1 MKFETLDR
9 WKLNESDDPEDR
21 SRKEVQVVVRRDNG
35 NIFVRDC
42 YYTPSGSFGQSG
54 PTHPPDREYQAELID
69 ALNEA
74 YDKAEIYR
82 EAKKTLESLEIS
94 QYRIIDSL
102 NMIDEEGDIT
112 DLVNLVEA

>member
-1 MKFETLDR
+1 MEYETLDR
-9 WKLNESDDPEDR
+9 WKLNESDDPDDH
-21 SRKEVQVVVRRDNG
+21 SRKEIQIVVRRDNG

-54 PTHPPDREYQAELID
+54 PTHPPDQDYHEELTR

-74 YDKAEIYR
+74 YQKAEIYR

-94 QYRIIDSL
+94 KYRIIDSL
-102 NMIDEEGDIT
+102 KMIEEEGDIG
-112 DLVNLVEA
+112 DLVSLVEA

>member
-1 MKFETLDR
+1 MEYETLDR
-9 WKLNESDDPEDR
+9 WKLNESQDPNDH
-21 SRKEVQVVVRRDNG
+21 SCKEIQIVVRQDNG

-54 PTHPPDREYQAELID
+54 PTHPPDQDYHEELTR

-74 YDKAEIYR
+74 YQKAEIYR
-82 EAKKTLESLEIS
+82 EAKQTLESLEIS
-94 QYRIIDSL
+94 ESRIIDSL
-102 NMIDEEGDIT
+102 NMIEKRSDIN